1 MLFAETA
8 TQVAEPGF
16 MAYAGN
22 FLAGMFAAA
31 VFGVIGI
38 ALLIAGY
45 YAFEGVTRK
54 LDVQDELK
62 KGNVAVAIVT
72 GSLLFSIAYIAS
84 HVVR

>member
-1 MLFAETA
+1 M
-8 TQVAEPGF
+8 
-16 MAYAGN
+16 
-22 FLAGMFAAA
+22 
-31 VFGVIGI
+31 
-38 ALLIAGY
+38 AGY
-45 YAFEGVTRK
+45 YAFEAVTRR

>member
-1 MLFAETA
+1 MLFA
-8 TQVAEPGF
+8 QVSVGDF
-16 MAYAGN
+16 T
-22 FLAGMFAAA
+22 LGMFAAA
-31 VFGVIGI
+31 VFGIIGI

-45 YAFEGVTRK
+45 YAFEAVTRR